1 MKLNVFDVKG
11 KQTGRTADL
20 SDKVFKIEPHDHSI
34 WLDVRSVRANNR
46 QGTHK
51 VKTRSETRGGGRKP
65 FRQKGTGRARQGTI
79 RAHHHV
85 GGGRVFG
92 PSPRD
97 YEVGINKKVKKL
109 ARKSALSYKAKDE
122 KIVVVE
128 NFSFDEPKTRKM
140 VEIIQAL
147 NLDESSVLVLTAAH
161 ESNVNA
167 STINLHRVSVK
178 DSVTFSTYDVLKAEK
193 IMVQEGALTK
203 INEVLAG

>member
-20 SDKVFKIEPHDHSI
+20 SDKIFKIEPHDHSI
-34 WLDVRSVRANNR
+34 WLDVRSVRANSR

-51 VKTRSETRGGGRKP
+51 TKTRSEARGGGRKP

-79 RAHHHV
+79 RAPHHV

-97 YEVGINKKVKKL
+97 YTVGINKKVKKM
-109 ARKSALSYKAKDE
+109 ARKSALTYKAKDE
-122 KIVVVE
+122 NIVVVE
-128 NFSFDEPKTRKM
+128 NFSFDEPKTKKITD
-140 VEIIQAL
+140 IIQAL
-147 NLDESSVLVLTAAH
+147 KLDEISILLLTAAH
-161 ESNVNA
+161 EANINA
-167 STINLHRVSVK
+167 STKNLHKVSVK
-178 DSVTFSTYDVLKAEK
+178 DSATFSTYDVLRAQK
-193 IMVQEGALTK
+193 IIVQEGALTK

>member
-1 MKLNVFDVKG
+1 MKLNVFDIKG
-11 KQTGRTADL
+11 KQTDRTVEL
-20 SDKVFKIEPHDHSI
+20 SDKVFKVEPHDHSI
-34 WLDVRSVRANNR
+34 WLDVRTVRANNR

-51 VKTRSETRGGGRKP
+51 TKTRSEARGGGRKP

-79 RAHHHV
+79 RAPHHV

-97 YEVGINKKVKKL
+97 YTVGINKKVKKL

-128 NFSFDEPKTRKM
+128 NFTFDEPKTRKM
-140 VEIIQAL
+140 MDIIQAL
-147 NLDESSVLVLTAAH
+147 NLTESFVLLLTSGH
-161 ESNVNA
+161 ESNINT
-167 STINLHRVSVK
+167 STKNLHRISVR
-178 DSVTFSTYDVLKAEK
+178 DSVAFSTYDVLRAEK
-193 IMVQEGALTK
+193 IIVQEGALSK

>member
-20 SDKVFKIEPHDHSI
+20 SDKVFKVEPHDHSI
-34 WLDVRSVRANNR
+34 WLDVRSVRANSR

-51 VKTRSETRGGGRKP
+51 TKTRSEARGGGRKP

-79 RAHHHV
+79 RAPHHV

-97 YEVGINKKVKKL
+97 YNVGVNKKVKKL

-122 KIVVVE
+122 NIIVIE
-128 NFSFDEPKTRKM
+128 NFSFDEPKTQKM
-140 VEIIQAL
+140 ADIIKAL
-147 NLDESSVLVLTAAH
+147 KLGESSVLLLTAAH
-161 ESNVNA
+161 ESNINA
-167 STINLHRVSVK
+167 SIKNLHRISVK
-178 DSVTFSTYDVLKAEK
+178 DSVAFSTYDVLRAEK